1 VYCSDFI
8 SDEDAQS
15 TLLNQL
21 DGKPLAEPK
30 KLRFKTGRRNHYWK
44 NNVVAIGLS
53 AGFLEPLESTS
64 IHLIQQGI
72 TKLIE
77 LFPDMN
83 SEFQVDAF
91 DAAEYNAQM
100 GLEYARIR
108 DFLLLHYVANDK
120 SDSPMWQ
127 YFRNMDIPHSLQE
140 KLDAWMH
147 RGYIQK
153 YEIGAFL
160 PPSWVAVMLGQNLH
174 PRNVDPRVSSVD
186 NIKIIETANMMR
198 HQIQTGTNMAASHQ
212 VYLDQYIR

>member
-1 VYCSDFI
+1 
-8 SDEDAQS
+8 
-15 TLLNQL
+15 
-21 DGKPLAEPK
+21 
-30 KLRFKTGRRNHYWK
+30 
-44 NNVVAIGLS
+44 
-53 AGFLEPLESTS
+53 
-64 IHLIQQGI
+64 
-72 TKLIE
+72 
-77 LFPDMN
+77 
-83 SEFQVDAF
+83 
-91 DAAEYNAQM
+91 M

-174 PRNVDPRVSSVD
+174 PNNVDPRVSSVD